1 MNPDKDI
8 RTKDLIAM
16 AFLKTKYWGLYRDI
30 EAYRDIY
37 TQIRFEDNRAYWLFD
52 RNDEQEHR
60 KEHFN
65 DLFKRLGYS
74 AGDMRLLRPLLSETF
89 PDWQGEGHT
98 SEDELRATNRI
109 GHRDLLDLY
118 FAYGISHQTFKERME
133 HVTPI
138 IERVTQ
144 GKYNENSLT
153 KQLREF
159 NRYALSQEQG
169 GDVARLLARSL
180 LRLQQQQA
188 VPVTVWR
195 CWLRALLRYES
206 GANEATNAILA
217 SILSGANDSIQRT
230 LPLNTSGT
238 SDMAPVIDQRVDG
251 AITLFEDVTV
261 YLSDAYL
268 ALLLLLFVLP
278 ARGNSFFL
286 DYINRHGVRDLYLP
300 VLNYVDKY
308 FIAEKHNVFLEYSD
322 SRHWRF
328 VLYQW
333 SLSISQ
339 GSEGVNR
346 AIEDAQTRQKAVNE
360 YVFGL
365 LKGNPRLTYKFIHGQ
380 FLTDGDRGTGVQEWH
395 IANEMKQYSRQKDW
409 ERIAT
414 LTREA
419 LSSKGLTASQKEEL
433 VEFDRLFNKFINS
446 SPLLIE
452 APLNSTE
459 EK

>member
-1 MNPDKDI
+1 MMNLDKDI
-8 RTKDLIAM
+8 RTKDLIAI
-16 AFLKTKYWGLYRDI
+16 AFLKTKYWGLFRDI
-30 EAYRDIY
+30 EANRDIY
-37 TQIRFEDNRAYWLFD
+37 TQIRFEDSRAYWLFD
-52 RNDEQEHR
+52 RGDEQEHR
-60 KEHFN
+60 KKHFN
-65 DLFKRLGYS
+65 ELFETLGYN
-74 AGDMRLLRPLLSETF
+74 ARDMRLLRPLLSETF

-118 FAYGISHQTFKERME
+118 FSYGISHQTFKKRME

-138 IERVTQ
+138 VERVTK
-144 GKYNENSLT
+144 GKYNENSLM

-159 NRYALSQEQG
+159 NKYALSQEQG

-195 CWLRALLRYES
+195 CWLRALLKYES
-206 GANEATNAILA
+206 GANEATNAVLA

-230 LPLNTSGT
+230 LPLNTSGA
-238 SDMAPVIDQRVDG
+238 SDMATVIDQRVDG
-251 AITLFEDVTV
+251 AITLFEDITA
-261 YLSDAYL
+261 YLNDAYL
-268 ALLLLLFVLP
+268 GLLLLLFVLP

-286 DYINRHGVRDLYLP
+286 DYINRHGARDLYLP

-308 FIAEKHNVFLEYSD
+308 FIAEKRNVFREYSD

-346 AIEDAQTRQKAVNE
+346 AIEDAQARQKAVND
-360 YVFGL
+360 YVFSL
-365 LKGNPRLTYKFIHGQ
+365 LKGDPKLTYRFIQGQ
-380 FLTDGDRGTGVQEWH
+380 FLTDGDQGTGVREWH
-395 IANEMKQYSRQKDW
+395 IANEMKQYSRKEDR
-409 ERIAT
+409 EHIVD

-419 LSSKGLTASQKEEL
+419 LASKELTNSQKEEL
-433 VEFDRLFNKFINS
+433 VEFDRLFNQFINAN
-446 SPLLIE
+446 PL
-452 APLNSTE
+452 
-459 EK
+459 

>member
-1 MNPDKDI
+1 MNPHKDI

-16 AFLKTKYWGLYRDI
+16 AFLKTKYWGLFRDI
-30 EAYRDIY
+30 EVNRDIY
-37 TQIRFEDNRAYWLFD
+37 TQIRLEDNRAYWLFD
-52 RNDEQEHR
+52 RDDGQEHR
-60 KEHFN
+60 KKHFN

-74 AGDMRLLRPLLSETF
+74 AGDMWLLRPLLSETF

-98 SEDELRATNRI
+98 SEDELRATSRI

-118 FAYGISHQTFKERME
+118 FSYGISHQTFKERME

-138 IERVTQ
+138 IERVTK

-180 LRLQQQQA
+180 LPLQQQQP
-188 VPVTVWR
+188 VPVIVWR
-195 CWLRALLRYES
+195 CWLRALLKYES

-217 SILSGANDSIQRT
+217 SILSGANDSIQRN
-230 LPLNTSGT
+230 LPLNTSVA
-238 SDMAPVIDQRVDG
+238 SDMTSVIDQRVDG
-251 AITLFEDVTV
+251 AITLFEDITT
-261 YLSDAYL
+261 YLSDPYL

-300 VLNYVDKY
+300 VLNYVDNY
-308 FIAEKHNVFLEYSD
+308 FIAEKRNVFREYND

-346 AIEDAQTRQKAVNE
+346 AVGDAQARQKAVND

-365 LKGNPRLTYKFIHGQ
+365 LKGNPKLIYMFICGQ
-380 FLTDGDRGTGVQEWH
+380 FLTDGDQSTGIREWH
-395 IANEMKQYSRQKDW
+395 IAHEMKQYSHQEDR
-409 ERIAT
+409 EHIIGLA
-414 LTREA
+414 REA
-419 LSSKGLTASQKEEL
+419 LASNELTAHQREEM
-433 VEFDRLFNKFINS
+433 VEFDRLFNQFVVAS
-446 SPLLIE
+446 FPHQD
-452 APLNSTE
+452 
-459 EK
+459 

>member
-1 MNPDKDI
+1 MNPNKDI

-30 EAYRDIY
+30 EANRDIY
-37 TQIRFEDNRAYWLFD
+37 TQVRLEDDRAFWLFD

-60 KEHFN
+60 KNHFN
-65 DLFKRLGYS
+65 ELFTRLGYG

-98 SEDELRATNRI
+98 SEDELHATNRI

-118 FAYGISHQTFKERME
+118 FSYGISHQAFKEHME
-133 HVTPI
+133 HVAPI
-138 IERVTQ
+138 IERITKS
-144 GKYNENSLT
+144 KYNENSLT

-188 VPVTVWR
+188 VPVAVWR
-195 CWLRALLRYES
+195 CWLRALLKYES
-206 GANEATNAILA
+206 GANEATNAVLA

-230 LPLNTSGT
+230 LPLNTPST
-238 SDMAPVIDQRVDG
+238 SDMATVIDQRVDG
-251 AITLFEDVTV
+251 AITLFEDITA
-261 YLSDAYL
+261 YLSDTYL

-286 DYINRHGVRDLYLP
+286 DYINRHGARDLYLP

-308 FIAEKHNVFLEYSD
+308 FIAEKRSVFREYSD

-346 AIEDAQTRQKAVNE
+346 ALEDAQARQKTVND

-365 LKGNPRLTYKFIHGQ
+365 LKGNPKLIYKFICGQ
-380 FLTDGDRGTGVQEWH
+380 FLTDGDQGTGIRKWH
-395 IANEMKQYSRQKDW
+395 IAHEMKQYSYPEDREHIID
-409 ERIAT
+409 

-419 LSSKGLTASQKEEL
+419 LASNELTTPQREEM
-433 VEFDRLFNKFINS
+433 VEFDRLFNEFTVANF
-446 SPLLIE
+446 PHRG
-452 APLNSTE
+452 
-459 EK
+459 

>member
-8 RTKDLIAM
+8 RTKDLITM

-30 EAYRDIY
+30 EANRDIY
-37 TQIRFEDNRAYWLFD
+37 TQVRFEDPRAFWLFERD
-52 RNDEQEHR
+52 DEQR
-60 KEHFN
+60 KKHFGE
-65 DLFKRLGYS
+65 LFKRLGYS
-74 AGDMRLLRPLLSETF
+74 AADMRLLRPLLNETF
-89 PDWQGEGHT
+89 PDWEGEGNT
-98 SEDELRATNRI
+98 SEDELRAINRI

-118 FAYGISHQTFKERME
+118 FAYGISHQVFKERME

-138 IERVTQ
+138 IERVTK
-144 GKYNENSLT
+144 GRYNENSLT
-153 KQLREF
+153 RQLREF
-159 NRYALSQEQG
+159 NRYALSHEQG

-188 VPVTVWR
+188 VPVMIWR
-195 CWLRALLRYES
+195 CWLRALLKYES

-238 SDMAPVIDQRVDG
+238 SDMATVIDQRVDG
-251 AITLFEDVTV
+251 AITLFEDIIT
-261 YLSDAYL
+261 YLSDTYL

-278 ARGNSFFL
+278 ARGNSFFV
-286 DYINRHGVRDLYLP
+286 DYIDRHGARDLYLP

-308 FIAEKHNVFLEYSD
+308 FIAEKRNVFREYSD
-322 SRHWRF
+322 SRQWRF

-346 AIEDAQTRQKAVNE
+346 AIEDAQVRQKAVND
-360 YVFGL
+360 YVFDL
-365 LKGNPRLTYKFIHGQ
+365 LKGNPKLIYKFIRGQ
-380 FLTDGDRGTGVQEWH
+380 FLTDGDRGTGVREWH
-395 IANEMKQYSRQKDW
+395 IANEMKQYSREQDYKH
-409 ERIAT
+409 IVA

-419 LSSKGLTASQKEEL
+419 LSAKGLSSSQKEEL
-433 VEFDRLFNKFINS
+433 VEFDRLFGEFV
-446 SPLLIE
+446 E
-452 APLNSTE
+452 TAAARR
-459 EK
+459 